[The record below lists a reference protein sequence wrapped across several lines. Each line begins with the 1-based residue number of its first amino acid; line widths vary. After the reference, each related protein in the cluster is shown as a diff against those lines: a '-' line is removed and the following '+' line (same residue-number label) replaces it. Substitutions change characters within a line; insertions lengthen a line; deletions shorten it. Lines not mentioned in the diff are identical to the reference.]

1 MSSRS
6 NSSARNRRA
15 GPNPNI
21 QDTLTSNAQ
30 SYNYGS
36 NYTNISRMQQN
47 TTSTNI
53 DKQEHKLL
61 SITQAFMLINGK
73 IRNLE
78 NQVDS
83 MTKIIETHN
92 VTKSHSDNDHS
103 ITPQVP
109 NYEEMSDVSEFNK
122 QNIDDDFYDQDSK
135 TSKIDNE
142 QTMILPNENNEN
154 NANNH
159 LNIEP
164 NNKVMFDETKAR
176 EVAENVTID
185 ALKNYDEKFN
195 DINSKNMKLENEY
208 NKLNNDGMDCKE

>member
-36 NYTNISRMQQN
+36 NYSNVSSMQQN
-47 TTSTNI
+47 TSSINNSN

-78 NQVDS
+78 TQVDT
-83 MTKIIETHN
+83 MNKIIETN
-92 VTKSHSDNDHS
+92 NISRNEIDNDHS
-103 ITPQVP
+103 ITPQAP

-122 QNIDDDFYDQDSK
+122 QNLEDDFYDHDSK
-135 TSKIDNE
+135 ASKVDNE
-142 QTMILPNENNEN
+142 
-154 NANNH
+154 
-159 LNIEP
+159 
-164 NNKVMFDETKAR
+164 R
-176 EVAENVTID
+176 
-185 ALKNYDEKFN
+185 
-195 DINSKNMKLENEY
+195 
-208 NKLNNDGMDCKE
+208 